1 MCLKYDM
8 FDENLVSFLDFSQV
22 MIYFI
27 EIIFVSR

>member
-1 MCLKYDM
+1 MCLKYDK